1 MTSRDVGTVDRDLDR
16 LFVYGALLDAK
27 LRGRLLG
34 RELRTEPARLP
45 GYKKGR
51 KQYFFVAPRAGASVP
66 GEILSELLPHDFAVL
81 DRYEAVPRLYTR
93 QRAKVRTATGER
105 VSCWIYLPTGW
116 EAP

>member
-1 MTSRDVGTVDRDLDR
+1 MTSRDVRTVDRDLDR

-34 RELRTEPARLP
+34 RELRTEAARLV

-116 EAP
+116 ETP